1 MLNEFERNER
11 MHQLGASDIHKIFN
25 FNNKGAFDL
34 WQEKMGLIEK
44 PQIETRSMTAGN
56 LLEEDCLVFF
66 FNRKGI
72 IDYTLNERIEHAE
85 IKNFVVSTDGIFG
98 ITPVENKTTKMS
110 KFATLSSP
118 ERNHYL
124 QLHAQMSCL
133 GSEKGYIVYNAVT
146 DEDLNNPLLYVPSE
160 LKQEV
165 FEIKADIDLIKEIE
179 SRAKYFLWCVEYKR
193 RPTEQDYIS
202 QLF

>member
-66 FNRKGI
+66 FNRKSI
-72 IDYTLNERIEHAE
+72 TDYVLNERVEHRD
-85 IKNFVVSTDGIFG
+85 IKNFVVSTDGLFG
-98 ITPVENKTTKMS
+98 NIPVENKTKNMDGFAKM
-110 KFATLSSP
+110 TSP
-118 ERNHYL
+118 ERNHIL

-133 GSEKGYIVYNAVT
+133 NADRGYIVYNAVT
-146 DEDLNNPLLYVPSE
+146 EEDLINPLMYIPSE

-165 FEIKADIDLIKEIE
+165 FEIKADADVIREIE
-179 SRAKYFLWCVEYKR
+179 SRSKYFLWCVEYKR

-202 QLF
+202 RLF

>member
-44 PQIETRSMTAGN
+44 PQIETQSMTAGN

-66 FNRKGI
+66 FNRKSI
-72 IDYTLNERIEHAE
+72 KDYVLNERVEHRD
-85 IKNFVVSTDGIFG
+85 IKNFVVSTDGLFDDI
-98 ITPVENKTTKMS
+98 PVENKTKNMDGFAKM
-110 KFATLSSP
+110 TSP
-118 ERNHYL
+118 ERNHIL

-133 GSEKGYIVYNAVT
+133 NSDHGYIVYNAVT
-146 DEDLNNPLLYVPSE
+146 DEDLINPLMYIPSE

-202 QLF
+202 RLF

>member
-85 IKNFVVSTDGIFG
+85 IKNFVVSTDGVFST
-98 ITPVENKTTKMS
+98 TPVENKTTKMS

-179 SRAKYFLWCVEYKR
+179 SRATYFLWCVEFKR
-193 RPTEQDYIS
+193 TPSEQDYIS
-202 QLF
+202 RLF

>member
-44 PQIETRSMTAGN
+44 PQIETQSMTAGN

-66 FNRKGI
+66 FNRKSI
-72 IDYTLNERIEHAE
+72 KDYVLNERVEHRD
-85 IKNFVVSTDGIFG
+85 IKNFVVSTDGLFG
-98 ITPVENKTTKMS
+98 DIPVENKTKNMDGFAKM
-110 KFATLSSP
+110 TSP
-118 ERNHYL
+118 ERNHIL

-133 GSEKGYIVYNAVT
+133 NADHGYIVYNAVT
-146 DEDLNNPLLYVPSE
+146 DEDLINPLMYIPSE

-165 FEIKADIDLIKEIE
+165 FEIKANIDLIKEIE

-202 QLF
+202 RLF